1 MAARSEDRAAAAA
14 TPLNPDEEMLWRA
27 LVRVAVTLPRGMGDD
42 LSRTAGISFSAYGV
56 LTILSEAE
64 NQAMRLSALAEAVAL
79 SLSRVSRLVDEM
91 QAQGV
96 VTKAGGTGDTR
107 GRIARLPPA
116 GLDRLREAYPVH
128 LASVRQ
134 RVIDHVAPEL
144 LRPASRALAAV
155 AASMRCPAGN
165 RPDVRR

>member
-1 MAARSEDRAAAAA
+1 MAASSEGRAAATA
-14 TPLNPDEEMLWRA
+14 PLSADEEMLWRV
-27 LVRVAVTLPRGMGDD
+27 LIRIAVTLPRGLDDD
-42 LSRTAGISFSAYGV
+42 LTRTAGISVSAYGV

-64 NQAMRLSALAEAVAL
+64 NQAMRLSALAGAVAL

-91 QAQGV
+91 QAQGL
-96 VTKAGGTGDTR
+96 VTKERDTVDTR
-107 GRIARLPPA
+107 GSIARLTPA

-144 LRPASRALAAV
+144 VLPVARALAAL
-155 AASMRCPAGN
+155 AASMR
-165 RPDVRR
+165 